1 MNRRILSASLLS
13 VCLVFPLAI
22 VQAGGETHG
31 DHADVT
37 QAKPSAPV
45 ELSWVQDGRDG
56 VVEVRVT
63 AGVDHD
69 GLDLMLVVPGVGGQG
84 ARSLPAATAGP
95 AGTVTWELGER
106 PVSAPRVVVVIRRAE
121 TRQPRSFVADWQST
135 QDLALPDGQAGPKGA
150 GGKNARVSGESG
162 VARAESTSSE
172 NGIPDVAASESEAL
186 DSMPAQETLKRGQSG
201 EPPDGD

>member
-13 VCLVFPLAI
+13 VCLGIPLAT

-31 DHADVT
+31 DDADLT

-69 GLDLMLVVPGVGGQG
+69 GLDLMLVGPGAGRQG

-106 PVSAPRVVVVIRRAE
+106 PASAPRVMVVIRQGD
-121 TRQPRSFVADWQST
+121 TRQPRSFVADWSSA
-135 QDLALPDGQAGPKGA
+135 QDVVLPDGQASPRGA

-162 VARAESTSSE
+162 VARAESISPE
-172 NGIPDVAASESEAL
+172 NGIPETAEPESEL
-186 DSMPAQETLKRGQSG
+186 LESMPAQETLKRGQAG
-201 EPPDGD
+201 ELPDGD